1 MTERYYLVKFMIG
14 GYETSVLMC
23 GSEQSVVQT
32 IQKTISSP
40 LLLLSVSKSVAYA
53 LQTDLGMKVYAC
65 LSNDMS
71 NDVEETII
79 TQTVIDP
86 VEEDPDF
93 QTNT

>member
-1 MTERYYLVKFMIG
+1 MAEKYYLVKFMIG
-14 GYETSVLMC
+14 GYEASVLMC
-23 GSEQSVVQT
+23 GSEQSVAQT

-65 LSNDMS
+65 LSND
-71 NDVEETII
+71 VEETII
-79 TQTVIDP
+79 TQTVVDP

>member
-1 MTERYYLVKFMIG
+1 MTEKYYLVKFMIG
-14 GYETSVLMC
+14 GYEVSVLMC
-23 GSEQSVVQT
+23 GSEQSVAQT

-65 LSNDMS
+65 LSD
-71 NDVEETII
+71 DIEETII

>member
-1 MTERYYLVKFMIG
+1 MTERYYLVKFTVG

-23 GSEQSVVQT
+23 GSEQSVAQT

-40 LLLLSVSKSVAYA
+40 IFLLSVSKSVAYA

-65 LSNDMS
+65 LSNDI
-71 NDVEETII
+71 EETII
-79 TQTVIDP
+79 TQTVVDP